1 MVMIRS
7 TLEPRA
13 ALVVLLT
20 LAAVLPAAAQRTEPL
35 PKQLEGVGITE
46 HPGVQLPLNLEFKD
60 EDGTSV
66 RLGQYFTGGHP
77 VILNFGY
84 FTCPMLCPLIL
95 NALVDGLKGIPW
107 TPGHEFEIVTV
118 SIDPL
123 DTPTLAKL
131 KKENYLTE
139 YGRPG
144 AAAGWHFLTGREEN
158 IKKLADTVGFGYR
171 YMKERGQYA
180 HAAGLF
186 VTTPKGRM
194 ARYLYGVDYPS
205 KTIRLALTEA
215 GKGTIG
221 TTTDQLLL
229 YCFHYDA
236 QEGRYT
242 LAASN
247 LMRLGGA
254 ATALVVGVWLF
265 ASWRHG
271 AHKKSP
277 DRSSH
282 RA

>member
-1 MVMIRS
+1 MEMRGS
-7 TLEPRA
+7 SLGLRA

-20 LAAVLPAAAQRTEPL
+20 LAAVRPVAAQRTEPL

-46 HPGVQLPLNLEFKD
+46 HPGVQLPMNLEFKD

-66 RLGQYFTGGHP
+66 RLGQYFTGAHP
-77 VILNFGY
+77 VILNLGY

-144 AAAGWHFLTGREEN
+144 AAAGWHFLTGREES
-158 IKKLADTVGFGYR
+158 IKKLAETVGFGYR
-171 YMKERGQYA
+171 YVKERGQYA

-186 VTTPKGRM
+186 VTTPTGKM
-194 ARYLYGVDYPS
+194 ARYLYGVEYPS

-247 LMRLGGA
+247 LMRFGGA

-265 ASWRHG
+265 ASWRLG
-271 AHKKSP
+271 AHKKSS
-277 DRSSH
+277 DRSAH